1 LTTIMDRPSAASG
14 EQAATSARSELD
26 VLGQQL
32 AAIDKFNRNLKV
44 ARDAAAAATSREMR
58 MDLDRRMDVLRR
70 QQEAVIAHAHEQLLA
85 TGDLLRSTARRRV
98 VLAHRSEWYL
108 DRVSAVL
115 RGRGAHVVAR
125 LDNGADAVGVALCE
139 QPDVVLVEDTL
150 AMVPGEQV
158 LRELRVLCPNTRI
171 VAQCAY
177 ADGVGAL
184 LQAGAAGAYA
194 RKVPP
199 ADVAEAM
206 HRLIALPD
214 LT

>member
-1 LTTIMDRPSAASG
+1 MTTIMNRPSGASG
-14 EQAATSARSELD
+14 EQATASARSELD
-26 VLGQQL
+26 VLAQQL
-32 AAIDKFNRNLKV
+32 AAIERFNRNLKT
-44 ARDAAAAATSREMR
+44 ARGAAAAASSRETR
-58 MDLDRRMDVLRR
+58 MDMDRRMDVLRR
-70 QQEAVIAHAHEQLLA
+70 QQEAVIARAHEQLHG
-85 TGDLLRSTARRRV
+85 TGELLPSTARRRV
-98 VLAHRSEWYL
+98 VLAHRNEWYL

-115 RGRGAHVVAR
+115 RDHGAHVVAR
-125 LDNGADAVGVALCE
+125 LDNGADAIGVALCE

-158 LRELRVLCPNTRI
+158 VRELRALCPSTRI

-177 ADGVGAL
+177 GDRVGAL
-184 LQAGAAGAYA
+184 LEAGAAAAFA

-206 HRLIALPD
+206 HRLMALPD